1 MTGKGHELG
10 GGRRGAG
17 AVQRRGGEEEGASEL
32 FLPRLKNPG
41 NPCPRVAFGETEAR
55 RGAGSPRWRTGYD
68 PGSTFPGALA
78 LPRMLSLRAPHRP
91 PLPCQHLRL
100 LKSKPARRSVA
111 RLPRLPPDPR
121 LLTRL
126 ASPSTCQC
134 VSRPLPVLHPALG
147 PQNPTS
153 RSASGTEHGSPW
165 DAAPGRRDTSAR
177 RVHEATDRKSFHGRT
192 RSGRF
197 VRDPGS
203 VSGNC

>member
-1 MTGKGHELG
+1 MTGKGHELS

-78 LPRMLSLRAPHRP
+78 LRRMLSLRAPHGP

-121 LLTRL
+121 LLTQAPSGL
-126 ASPSTCQC
+126 SQHLPAPASVFPAPCPFCTQRPGHRTPRAGQRAGQST
-134 VSRPLPVLHPALG
+134 VPRGTPRPAAETPPH
-147 PQNPTS
+147 
-153 RSASGTEHGSPW
+153 
-165 DAAPGRRDTSAR
+165 DAFTRR
-177 RVHEATDRKSFHGRT
+177 
-192 RSGRF
+192 
-197 VRDPGS
+197 
-203 VSGNC
+203 